1 MVNQGL
7 LINFTTGS
15 KRVNIDNCCRVEQRS
30 EHSKNTVPIPVRDQT
45 ASFVPEGSTGS

>member
-45 ASFVPEGSTGS
+45 ASFVPEGIMGS